1 MIKAIYAG
9 SFDPVT
15 NGHLDIIKRAAKL
28 FGSLTVL
35 VMKNDEKT
43 PLFSIEERVKL
54 LCQVVAHIPGVH
66 VETADGFTADYA
78 RARGAGV
85 LVRGLRGPDD
95 LAPEIQLA
103 AFNKNRYPG
112 AETVFFPTAE
122 KWQDVSSSA
131 VKAAA
136 RAGED
141 VSSLVPA
148 CVANALKEKFV
159 N

>member
-15 NGHLDIIKRAAKL
+15 NGHLDIIKRAAKT
-28 FGSLTVL
+28 FGTLTVL
-35 VMKNDEKT
+35 VMKNDDKT
-43 PLFSIEERVKL
+43 PLFTMDERVEL
-54 LCQVVAHIPGVH
+54 LREVTAYIPGVH

-85 LVRGLRGPDD
+85 LVRGLRGADD
-95 LAPEIQLA
+95 VAPEIQMA
-103 AFNKNRYPG
+103 RFNKNRYPG
-112 AETVFFPTAE
+112 AETVFLLAAE

-141 VSSLVPA
+141 VSLLVPA
-148 CVANALKEKFV
+148 CVADALKEKFV